1 MEQPPRAQLIVTL
14 SHDGTLSVTG
24 PITDLI
30 LCYGLLDL
38 AKDQIRSHCA
48 ALQRR
53 DRIEV
58 VQSLQQVMP
67 PVPH

>member
-1 MEQPPRAQLIVTL
+1 MEPRAQLSITL
-14 SHDGTLSVTG
+14 SHDGNLSVTG

-30 LCYGLLDL
+30 LCYGLLEL
-38 AKDQIRSHCA
+38 AKDQIRNHCA

-67 PVPH
+67 PVPQ